1 MWPYT
6 GEENRWLARA
16 ESGSSVNSNS
26 AVPGGAQAPQTAGE
40 PAGQFPKA
48 NGNHSGWLRG
58 LDRLFK
64 APDQLAN
71 ENELPLVAARLKDPL
86 NAIRDSVRALQGN
99 PHLSADQQAH
109 YLDVVLQEN
118 EHLAEMISAMLDRAD
133 LAERSH
139 RRA

>member
-6 GEENRWLARA
+6 GEENKWLGRA
-16 ESGSSVNSNS
+16 ESASSAKSGPAANGVSGGNQS
-26 AVPGGAQAPQTAGE
+26 AESAQNIGKPSAA
-40 PAGQFPKA
+40 PAGWQRA
-48 NGNHSGWLRG
+48 

-64 APDQLAN
+64 TPDQLAN

-86 NAIRDSVRALQGN
+86 NAIRDSARALRGN
-99 PHLSADQQAH
+99 PDLPADQQAH

-133 LAERSH
+133 LAER
-139 RRA
+139 RKQRA